1 MGRRLWPM
9 ERVHPAVR
17 ETVERRFEGTI
28 AEVEAA
34 IAAHQV
40 VVIGMG
46 LNPHPLRARR
56 MLGAAGIEHHYL
68 SYGSYLS
75 QWRRRTALKM
85 WIGWHTFPM
94 VFVRGDF
101 IGGANDLQRL
111 LASGELSASSPR

>member
-1 MGRRLWPM
+1 MGRRLLPM

-28 AEVEAA
+28 TEVESA
-34 IAAHQV
+34 IAAHAV
-40 VVIGMG
+40 VVVGMG
-46 LNPHPLRARR
+46 LNPHPMRARR
-56 MLGAAGIEHHYL
+56 MLRAAGIAHHYL

-85 WIGWHTFPM
+85 WVGWHTFPM

-101 IGGANDLQRL
+101 VGGADDLQRL
-111 LASGELSASSPR
+111 IASGELSPTSTR